1 MKILIIANESET
13 IRNTEDFIN
22 LGLYMNCQ
30 VATNKEMALQIMND
44 SLPHLVLC
52 SVTLKDE
59 CDGLE
64 IIKCLQEQYYF
75 ETILLQ
81 KNITEQTLRQALSI
95 NPLHIL
101 VEPIDLTQL
110 YSSLRWAEKQIDQ
123 STKAGSRKY
132 VFKQILSRMEY
143 DVLKSILKNKS
154 TKQIAEEHFI
164 SPYTVKNHRHNIC
177 KKLELDSG
185 NNAITKWALE
195 NGLALSEI

>member
-132 VFKQILSRMEY
+132 AFKQILSRMEY

>member
-1 MKILIIANESET
+1 MKILIIANESEV
-13 IRNTEDFIN
+13 IRDTEDFIN
-22 LGLYMNCQ
+22 LGLYLNCQ
-30 VATNKEMALQIMND
+30 VATNKEIAHQIMNEF
-44 SLPHLVLC
+44 LPHLVLC
-52 SVTLKDE
+52 AVTLKE
-59 CDGLE
+59 EGDGLE
-64 IIKCLQEQYYF
+64 IIRGLQEQYYF

-81 KNITEQTLRQALSI
+81 KKITEQTLKLALSI

-110 YSSLRWAEKQIDQ
+110 YSSLRWAEKQIDHN
-123 STKAGSRKY
+123 TKAGSRKY
-132 VFKQILSRMEY
+132 AFKQILSRMEY

-164 SPYTVKNHRHNIC
+164 SPYTVKNHRHSIC